1 MLWIGLTG
9 GIATGKSTVSN
20 YIEELGWPVVDA
32 DLVAREVVQKGSE
45 GLGEVVKAF
54 GPEILTPDGTLDRA
68 QMRKLVFKDRQK
80 RQLLEGLLHPR
91 IQRRT
96 AQKRDELEASGYKVA
111 VYDVPLL
118 FEKNLQG
125 QFDQTVLV
133 YVAAELQRQR
143 LMARDGIS
151 QDDADRLISSQ
162 MPIDQK
168 RPLAT
173 RVIENSGTKKDLQAQ
188 VQELV
193 QEIESQL

>member
-133 YVAAELQRQR
+133 YVAPELQRQR

>member
-173 RVIENSGTKKDLQAQ
+173 RVIENSGTKEDLQAQ

>member
-96 AQKRDELEASGYKVA
+96 AEKRDELEASGYKVA

-118 FEKNLQG
+118 FEKSLQG
-125 QFDQTVLV
+125 QFDQTFLV
-133 YVAAELQRQR
+133 YVAPELQRQR

>member
-68 QMRKLVFKDRQK
+68 QMRKLVFKDQQK

-133 YVAAELQRQR
+133 YVAPELQRQR

>member
-96 AQKRDELEASGYKVA
+96 AEKRDELEASGYKVA

>member
-1 MLWIGLTG
+1 
-9 GIATGKSTVSN
+9 
-20 YIEELGWPVVDA
+20 
-32 DLVAREVVQKGSE
+32 
-45 GLGEVVKAF
+45 
-54 GPEILTPDGTLDRA
+54 
-68 QMRKLVFKDRQK
+68 
-80 RQLLEGLLHPR
+80 
-91 IQRRT
+91 
-96 AQKRDELEASGYKVA
+96 A

-118 FEKNLQG
+118 FEKSLQG
-125 QFDQTVLV
+125 QFDQTFLV
-133 YVAAELQRQR
+133 YVAPELQRQR

-173 RVIENSGTKKDLQAQ
+173 RVIENSGTKEDLQAQ